1 MKKLIIIFAA
11 AVCALCACQ
20 KHEIELLDKPIIEK
34 LDNGQVSYTFTAIIA
49 DEVSDAETK
58 ATIER
63 DGSFTWAE
71 NDELKFYESNGTSA
85 NARITKVDGST
96 ATISVTTEN
105 PRANFV
111 SAIYPASAAVAKDQI
126 TFNKRGPIVV
136 SAVNGGTLNFHHIG
150 SLVKIKFTDIP
161 AGTASLVF
169 KPVTAFG
176 YDGHFDFSGRV
187 PYLKAGGTT
196 TEIVVPA
203 STEDEDKDITICVP
217 SVTLTGGFSAA
228 LNNNLA
234 GTGRNLFKKS
244 TTTAHNLGTA
254 PPMLLN
260 MKKVAYVAPHYYITT
275 TTTSSPS
282 VTVTKASFVRTGAT
296 TYELGFNTAPNTSY
310 AVYDSYNDD
319 ALVSGS
325 INSVSASG
333 IHLYGA
339 IYGNGSNNWDSAG
352 DGPTLNVS
360 NGVFS
365 LLNQSVGES
374 FYYRFYDTVADNNKV
389 LAPNNG
395 GVGENDWWISPGTD
409 FSVYWGNYDTP
420 KSFYIQ
426 TTGTYDFYLKDW
438 SGNNIKHC
446 IYSHSSTD
454 MRPDYRTTLFV
465 YNSSSN
471 SVTATTDKGYHADA
485 FSTYSDLDDLNLHG
499 NFSGSWIDHTLT
511 YNGNHSWS
519 TTLDMTGSE
528 AREYE
533 FQFRKGSSWD
543 SARWGNPNSNTYP
556 YSDSQTFGT
565 CESGGTNNLHVYLEK
580 AIYEVYVN
588 DMTWE
593 SNKLRFDF
601 VKVQ

>member
-1 MKKLIIIFAA
+1 MKKLIIILAA
-11 AVCALCACQ
+11 TVCALCACQ

-228 LNNNLA
+228 LNNA
-234 GTGRNLFKKS
+234 ADGTGRNLFKKS
-244 TTTAHNLGTA
+244 TATAHNLGIA

-260 MKKVAYVAPHYYITT
+260 MKKVACVEDVYYLKVVEKASG
-275 TTTSSPS
+275 TSFWTSNTALYPFIKTGDNTYA
-282 VTVTKASFVRTGAT
+282 VTVNADRFSTYCVSDDWNGDIVTGDLTEDEYTA
-296 TYELGFNTAPNTSY
+296 NTFSIIGEG
-310 AVYDSYNDD
+310 D
-319 ALVSGS
+319 ALGNWTTGNNDSFALNKIGDWNYVFNKNTYQKRWVFRPWD
-325 INSVSASG
+325 NSSWTIWRPDNDNNDSWFTSDVKEISA
-333 IHLYGA
+333 H
-339 IYGNGSNNWDSAG
+339 SAG
-352 DGPTLNVS
+352 GDAAFYTNLNVS
-360 NGVFS
+360 LDYYLNTNTQKARVYPTGDKGNPLCS
-365 LLNQSVGES
+365 LAEITFNESTQTITSIDVSTQAVSNAPFNDSSFPREALVLSGTFNSWGEAQMTYIGNQSW
-374 FYYRFYDTVADNNKV
+374 K
-389 LAPNNG
+389 L
-395 GVGENDWWISPGTD
+395 ENLVIS
-409 FSVYWGNYDTP
+409 
-420 KSFYIQ
+420 
-426 TTGTYDFYLKDW
+426 
-438 SGNNIKHC
+438 
-446 IYSHSSTD
+446 
-454 MRPDYRTTLFV
+454 
-465 YNSSSN
+465 
-471 SVTATTDKGYHADA
+471 ATNT
-485 FSTYSDLDDLNLHG
+485 
-499 NFSGSWIDHTLT
+499 
-511 YNGNHSWS
+511 
-519 TTLDMTGSE
+519 
-528 AREYE
+528 YE
-533 FQFRKGSSWD
+533 FKLRKSGGWTYEIAAKDVMGSNLYGKLRTHD
-543 SARWGNPNSNTYP
+543 
-556 YSDSQTFGT
+556 D
-565 CESGGTNNLHVYLEK
+565 ESGYNKNASVNLSVGSYNVYLN
-580 AIYEVYVN
+580 ATHDWFFNI
-588 DMTWE
+588 M
-593 SNKLRFDF
+593 F
-601 VKVQ
+601 VKQ